1 MSEEHKTTHS
11 EDQETQRPRMEMKE
25 DILEVLC
32 QWDRKNMILTHTP
45 ICQHFGISKW
55 TLNMYLKM
63 LYKDNYIEE
72 PDDSGVIRLTEYGR
86 TAGRECEH
94 RHESLSQ
101 FLQLVGVERN
111 DAETAACRMEHVV
124 GEDAVDCICRFV
136 NYGNTYE
143 RILKNNTLLGQ
154 YEPGTYRF
162 LTGIYDMDRSYPRKL
177 ASEQKDYQMEIMLEI
192 REDSTWFE
200 LIPVSDSAQDEHKT
214 DQIWYHEE
222 RQGWIKASQG
232 ERGACIPASAFE
244 YVIKPG
250 EQMTEG
256 TAVIAFAAEGQEP
269 SPKNCRELE
278 VDIW

>member
-1 MSEEHKTTHS
+1 
-11 EDQETQRPRMEMKE
+11 MKE

-72 PDDSGVIRLTEYGR
+72 PDDSGVLRLTEYGR

-124 GEDAVDCICRFV
+124 GEDTVDCICRFV

-177 ASEQKDYQMEIMLEI
+177 ASEQKDYQMEILLEI
-192 REDSTWFE
+192 REDSSWFE
-200 LIPVSDSAQDEHKT
+200 LIPVSDSAQNSHKT
-214 DQIWYHEE
+214 NRIWYHEE